1 MRTFG
6 LLLFGIA
13 LAGPSG
19 WGANNPASASA
30 QPDLAGSLRETVAA
44 LAEKEKRPAG
54 DYARMAEETISFGS
68 KPEAVEELK
77 KRMPD
82 AADPHAPWRNM
93 VNDGLAGVEEGRRM
107 DPKAADWDALEEQLK
122 KMQPPPPPPSQGG
135 AKKNKQDKNKGQ
147 KKDKKQEKGSG
158 KDKQEQPSG
167 GGQKGE
173 EQDGGEGQEGEG
185 ESEGPPSQGQPGKG
199 KKKGGQQGGESEGG
213 GEDGQEGKEEA
224 SRGKDPNQVREFD
237 TSKEGEGEMKER
249 GRNEEMKGMED
260 EKAGFGSLGQEKKEG
275 GKESEGGG
283 GGQAGAEEKAEAPAG
298 MRMVGGGS
306 GQKAN
311 DKTGDPLTLEA
322 MSRLEQV
329 KQSDSPGILQ
339 QRIQVQDQRPQPSS
353 SGKPW

>member
-1 MRTFG
+1 MRTVKLFFLGVVLTGRGVFG
-6 LLLFGIA
+6 A
-13 LAGPSG
+13 TGP
-19 WGANNPASASA
+19 ANASL
-30 QPDLAGSLRETVAA
+30 QPDLAESLRGTVAA
-44 LAEKEKRPAG
+44 LADKEKRPAG

-77 KRMPD
+77 KKMPD

-93 VNDGLAGVEEGRRM
+93 VNDALAGVDEGERL
-107 DPKAADWDALEEQLK
+107 DPKAANWPDLRDRLNKL
-122 KMQPPPPPPSQGG
+122 QPPPPPPSQGG
-135 AKKNKQDKNKGQ
+135 SKKDKQDKNKGQ
-147 KKDKKQEKGSG
+147 KKDKKQQKGSG
-158 KDKQEQPSG
+158 KDKQQQPSE

-249 GRNEEMKGMED
+249 GQNEEMKGMED
-260 EKAGFGSLGQEKKEG
+260 EKAGFGSLGQERREG

-283 GGQAGAEEKAEAPAG
+283 GGQAGAEERAEAPAG

-311 DKTGDPLTLEA
+311 DKTGDPMTLEA

-329 KQSDSPGILQ
+329 KQSDSPAILQ

-353 SGKPW
+353 LGKPW